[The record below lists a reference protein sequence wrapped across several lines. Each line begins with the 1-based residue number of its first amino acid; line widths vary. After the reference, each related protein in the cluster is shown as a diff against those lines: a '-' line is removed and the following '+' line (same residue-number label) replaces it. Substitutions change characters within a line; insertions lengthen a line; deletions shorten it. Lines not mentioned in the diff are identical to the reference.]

1 MMRFALLLGRPLA
14 TLLIVASL
22 CSPAASLAS
31 AQESAAPVE
40 LAPVL
45 FDAPIATLTD
55 SGWATVVQATAPEI
69 LRARNGLGDE
79 FEVSHIGIIG
89 PSAGQGEWRPR
100 ATDQHRQLLP
110 AGTRVWLEAQ
120 EGLANP
126 RDRLA
131 LRHVFRE
138 DDRSEPVGAALLRAG
153 SVWIFPHAMHAFVSL
168 YADRQ
173 AEAVI
178 SQAGAWGETNS
189 SAIFRP
195 RGASFGGFP
204 IAPRVQPAL
213 EALDKPDVGNELL
226 KRVNAF
232 PVEVGVERQP
242 QSAGGAFAPR
252 FYSIQL
258 SLAIM
263 DAPPESIAA
272 VLIHEMTHANQ
283 MIEQGVSG
291 EDLGC
296 YDLEIQAFEASAV
309 YWFGIYGR
317 GGKARPTHWL
327 DRELNETLQEYNNHQ
342 ITRRVRQAYG
352 HECGAA

>member
-45 FDAPIATLTD
+45 FDAPIATL
-55 SGWATVVQATAPEI
+55 AE
-69 LRARNGLGDE
+69 
-79 FEVSHIGIIG
+79 
-89 PSAGQGEWRPR
+89 
-100 ATDQHRQLLP
+100 
-110 AGTRVWLEAQ
+110 
-120 EGLANP
+120 
-126 RDRLA
+126 
-131 LRHVFRE
+131 
-138 DDRSEPVGAALLRAG
+138 
-153 SVWIFPHAMHAFVSL
+153 SVWVFPHAKHAFVSL

-226 KRVNAF
+226 KRANAF
-232 PVEVGVERQP
+232 PVEVGVARLP
-242 QSAGGAFAPR
+242 PGAVGAFAPR